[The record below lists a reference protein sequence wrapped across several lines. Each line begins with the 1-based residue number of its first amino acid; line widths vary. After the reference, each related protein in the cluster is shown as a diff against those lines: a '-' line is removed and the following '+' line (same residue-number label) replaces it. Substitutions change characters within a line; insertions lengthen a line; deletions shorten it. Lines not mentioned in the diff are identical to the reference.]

1 MSGVARSLGEYAAD
15 PTPIE
20 LAASGKR
27 RDRASDDATHRMVVA
42 YFEEA
47 ENSAPMR
54 DMREW
59 ADRDR
64 QYRGGTQWTQAE
76 IDALRARGQ
85 PVITVNKIGD
95 KVDLLCGLERKA
107 RTDPK
112 AFPNTPNEDERAD
125 AATQALR
132 YICNDNDFQ
141 ECRSAVYEEMLVEG
155 YGVDLALADDGQGG
169 ADITITHVP
178 WDRLF
183 YDPHSRRQDFSDARY
198 LGMVIW
204 MDRDELYDLYP
215 DADDVIEE
223 AFSEQTYADT
233 FADRPRDGVG
243 WIDSQRIRIRVVQIQ
258 WHDKG
263 KWQRVTFTKCGILD
277 KIVDSPFKDKRGDSC
292 SSLILQSAYV
302 DRENRR
308 FGMVRDLISIQ
319 DEINKR
325 RSKALHLLSV
335 NRIITEQGAVEDFDE
350 AKKQMARPD
359 GAIAVL
365 PGMRFELHPGG
376 DLAAGQFQLLQHATQ
391 EMQLAGP
398 NAAMSGT
405 DERELSGRAILAQQ
419 AGGAVQNEPLADA
432 LRMWARRV
440 YESCWMAAREYWTG
454 PRWVRVTDDLGS
466 TRWVGINQPVTVQDK
481 LAAMPEQQRAMVMQ
495 QMQLQ
500 PGDPRLQQV
509 VETNGQIDDLNVDI
523 AVEEGIDIP
532 SIQAEQFQTLV
543 QLAGMQPGL
552 IPPEVLIAASG
563 LKNKDML
570 LQHDQ
575 TEAAAGGRAATE
587 DAAGHRGARA
597 SRPGT
602 EAGQGE
608 RRLRVGERAQRRR
621 WSMACMMSMPAGM
634 RCRRR
639 LMHLRIW
646 APLCRPRC
654 KPRCTMRRSATPM
667 PRPRCRKPSAT
678 ICCTRRPA
686 HDHCPPGSA
695 EAGVAGG
702 EAAAG
707 RAAGA
712 AAACAA
718 GRACK
723 AGRRRAAAITTTRLA
738 KHG

>member
-1 MSGVARSLGEYAAD
+1 MSGVARSLGEYGAD
-15 PTPIE
+15 PSPTE
-20 LAASGKR
+20 LAASGAR
-27 RDRASDDATHRMVVA
+27 RDRSKDDDIHRMVVA
-42 YFEEA
+42 YFEES
-47 ENSAPMR
+47 ENSTPMR

-59 ADRDR
+59 ATRDR
-64 QYRGGTQWTQAE
+64 EYRNGVQWTQAE

-132 YICNDNDFQ
+132 YITNDNDFQ
-141 ECRSAVYEEMLVEG
+141 ESRSAVYEEMLVEG
-155 YGVDLALADDGQGG
+155 FGGIDLALADDGQGG

-183 YDPHSRRQDFSDARY
+183 YDPHSRRIDFSDCRY
-198 LGMVIW
+198 LGIVIW

-215 DADDVIEE
+215 QAEDVIEE
-223 AFSEQTYADT
+223 AFSEHSYADT

-243 WIDSQRIRIRVVQIQ
+243 WIDSQRVRVRVVQIQ
-258 WHDKG
+258 WHEKG
-263 KWQRVTFTKCGILD
+263 KWQRCTFTKCGILD
-277 KIVDSPFKDKRGDSC
+277 QIIESKFKDKRGQSC
-292 SSLILQSAYV
+292 ASLILQSAYV

-335 NRIITEQGAVEDFDE
+335 NRIITEQGAVPDLDE

-359 GAIAVL
+359 GAVEVL

-376 DLAAGQFQLLQHATQ
+376 DLATGQFQLLQHATQ

-419 AGGAVQNEPLADA
+419 AGGAVQNEPLADG

-440 YESCWMAAREYWTG
+440 YESCWMAAREFWTG

-509 VETNGQIDDLNVDI
+509 VSMDGKIDDLNVDI
-523 AVEEGIDIP
+523 AIEEGIDIP

-563 LKNKDML
+563 LKNKEML
-570 LQHDQ
+570 LNMIKQKQQAQAQQQAKMQPVIEAHAQADLDQ
-575 TEAAAGGRAATE
+575 KQAKAAADMALARERQAAVVHGIHDVHAGWHDMQQPPDAPSDPGTVVPPE
-587 DAAGHRGARA
+587 VQLALHDAQIRHTHAQAAVHEAKRNDLMHQGAARIATLHQGQQQIALQAQKQQQDAALAQQEMALQRQQMAQQPSGA
-597 SRPGT
+597 
-602 EAGQGE
+602 
-608 RRLRVGERAQRRR
+608 
-621 WSMACMMSMPAGM
+621 
-634 RCRRR
+634 
-639 LMHLRIW
+639 
-646 APLCRPRC
+646 
-654 KPRCTMRRSATPM
+654 
-667 PRPRCRKPSAT
+667 
-678 ICCTRRPA
+678 
-686 HDHCPPGSA
+686 
-695 EAGVAGG
+695 
-702 EAAAG
+702 
-707 RAAGA
+707 
-712 AAACAA
+712 
-718 GRACK
+718 
-723 AGRRRAAAITTTRLA
+723 
-738 KHG
+738 

>member
-155 YGVDLALADDGQGG
+155 YSGVDLALADDGQGG

-335 NRIITEQGAVEDFDE
+335 NRIITEQGAVEDLDE

-570 LQHDQ
+570 LQMIKQKQQQAAEQQQKMQPVIEAHAQADLAQKQAKASADFALAKERNVAVIHGVHDVHAGWHEMQ
-575 TEAAAGGRAATE
+575 APPDAPSDMGTVVPPEVQAALHDAQIRHTHAQASVQEAKRNDLLHQATGRMIIAHQGQQKLALQAAKQQQ
-587 DAAGHRGARA
+587 DA
-597 SRPGT
+597 
-602 EAGQGE
+602 Q
-608 RRLRVGERAQRRR
+608 LAQQQL
-621 WSMACMMSMPAGM
+621 AQQ
-634 RCRRR
+634 
-639 LMHLRIW
+639 
-646 APLCRPRC
+646 
-654 KPRCTMRRSATPM
+654 
-667 PRPRCRKPSAT
+667 
-678 ICCTRRPA
+678 
-686 HDHCPPGSA
+686 A
-695 EAGVAGG
+695 ELAKQ
-702 EAAAG
+702 
-707 RAAGA
+707 A
-712 AAACAA
+712 AAAPQQ
-718 GRACK
+718 
-723 AGRRRAAAITTTRLA
+723 
-738 KHG
+738 